1 MGSKAM
7 GHSKLLECRAGPNI
21 QLFMSDR
28 SGVTAIEYGL
38 ISSLIAAALVV
49 GLATAGPTLAGIF
62 EQVSAATQ
70 NTLTNT

>member
-1 MGSKAM
+1 MGAI
-7 GHSKLLECRAGPNI
+7 C

-28 SGVTAIEYGL
+28 SGVTATEYGL
-38 ISSLIAAALVV
+38 ISSLIAVALVV

-62 EQVSAATQ
+62 EQVYTAIQ